1 MFIAYKV
8 PSEHASNTHLS
19 SISTS
24 IYNMGF
30 KFVNAI
36 KGIIRTNS
44 NKELTNTSQKLDL
57 YHFVTILQVTT
68 LSPSPLIFTSY
79 FTLFHLQID

>member
-8 PSEHASNTHLS
+8 LSEHASNTRLS

-44 NKELTNTSQKLDL
+44 NVELTNTSQKLDL
-57 YHFVTILQVTT
+57 YHFVTILQVYHIIAISAHFYV
-68 LSPSPLIFTSY
+68 LFHPLPSPN
-79 FTLFHLQID
+79 